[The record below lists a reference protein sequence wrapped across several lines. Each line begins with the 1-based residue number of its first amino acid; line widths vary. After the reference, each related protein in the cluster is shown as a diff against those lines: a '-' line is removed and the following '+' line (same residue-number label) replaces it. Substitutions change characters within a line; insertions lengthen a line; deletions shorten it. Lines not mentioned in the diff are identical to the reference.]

1 MSIEA
6 DVLGFDQQLTLYPL
20 PFVTPA
26 FIVQELEKR
35 GAMPPRQSEIRRASR
50 FYCSGHVI
58 VSCDNPLEVLQIKQ
72 PTARGIVRN
81 ISKSGM
87 SILTGQQFYPSQQ
100 LTLRLPISEATVVV
114 VRCNQVGKGCFDIG
128 VRVLR
133 YEMR

>member
-6 DVLGFDQQLTLYPL
+6 DVLSFDQQLKLYPL
-20 PFVTPA
+20 PFVIPA
-26 FIVQELEKR
+26 FIALELKKR
-35 GAMPPRQSEIRRASR
+35 GAMPSPQSETRGAAR

-87 SILTGQQFYPSQQ
+87 SILSGQQFYPSQQ
-100 LTLRLPISEATVVV
+100 LTLSLPISEATVMV
-114 VRCNQVGKGCFDIG
+114 VRCNQVAKGCFDIG